1 MSIVFPCIPHFTS
14 WSRYVDGVSQCSQ
27 LLFPVVVLA
36 MFEEAAADSP
46 SSSRMMC
53 GIVAAAPAV
62 PTDRFHLE
70 PYEWLESSS
79 MAWLSPVLQELLGV
93 SLAR

>member
-1 MSIVFPCIPHFTS
+1 MSIVRPCIPHFTS
-14 WSRYVDGVSQCSQ
+14 RSRYVDGLSQCCQ
-27 LLFPVVVLA
+27 LLVQVVVLA
-36 MFEEAAADSP
+36 MIAEVAADGP